1 MNRGTSMNILKQLG
15 MTADGY
21 NLVNTVYYVSL
32 YIKVE
37 SGKMY
42 SVG

>member
-21 NLVNTVYYVSL
+21 NLVNTVYYVSQH
-32 YIKVE
+32 VE
-37 SGKMY
+37 YQS
-42 SVG
+42 S